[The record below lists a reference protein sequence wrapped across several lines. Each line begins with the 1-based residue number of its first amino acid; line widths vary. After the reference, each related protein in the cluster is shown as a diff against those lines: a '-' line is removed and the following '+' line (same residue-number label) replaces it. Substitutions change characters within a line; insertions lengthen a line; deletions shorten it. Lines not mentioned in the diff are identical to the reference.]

1 MDTTVT
7 VDLGTDGFRAIA
19 LARGHALTMDEPGDL
34 HGTDEGPTP
43 IEAMLAALGACTAMT
58 LRMYADRKGWD
69 LRSVTVRLDHRQL
82 TRADCLDCPPD
93 ADLPHVDR
101 IGRAVVVEGD
111 LTEEQ
116 VARMLDVAN
125 KCPVHRVL
133 TRRPTVVTT
142 LQVDARRTEAP
153 SAGTTR

>member
-1 MDTTVT
+1 MDTVVT
-7 VDLGTDGFRAIA
+7 VDLGSEGFRTLAR
-19 LARGHALTMDEPGDL
+19 ARGHEVAMDEPEDL
-34 HGTDEGPTP
+34 HGADSGPTP
-43 IEAMLAALGACTAMT
+43 VEALLAALGACTAMT

-69 LRSVTVRLDHRQL
+69 LRAVHVRLDHRQL

-93 ADLPHVDR
+93 AELPLADR

-116 VARMLDVAN
+116 VARLLDIAN
-125 KCPVHRVL
+125 RCPVHRVL

-142 LQVDARRTEAP
+142 LRVDASQR
-153 SAGTTR
+153 S